1 VSPARRARTLM
12 VWGTSS
18 DAGKSLV
25 TTGICRILSDMG
37 LKVAPFKAQ
46 NMSNNARV
54 AEGGEIGCA
63 QWFQAKAARRA
74 PEVAMNPVL
83 LKPEKATRSQVVL
96 LGEANRELTEM
107 DWRGRSPKLWQAC
120 REPLSRLLA
129 ENDVVVAEGAG
140 SPAEINLA
148 DCDYVNL
155 STARELGGAAW
166 LVSDIDRGGALASC
180 AGTWALLEPADR
192 ALLKGF
198 VLNRF
203 RGDRKLLEPA
213 PQMLLERTGVPVVG
227 VVPRFAHDLPD
238 EDAASWTERPRRPG
252 NRVIALAAYPQVS
265 NFDEFQPLSR
275 LAGWDVVLAREVRE
289 LEGADIILL
298 PGSKTSPSDLEWL
311 RRRGMDAVIQGHA
324 AAGKP
329 VVGICGGL
337 QILGGALL
345 DPHGVEGSGEGLG
358 LLPVET
364 TYGAKKRVTHTRQIL
379 SGLTGCWAA
388 WNGLAVEGY
397 EIRMGETRPTGGCA
411 HDAEGLWFA
420 QGNVFGTY
428 LHGLFENREICERLF
443 GKGSWGLPDLE
454 TTLDTIAA
462 AVREGLEPGALE
474 TALGL

>member
-1 VSPARRARTLM
+1 M

-107 DWRGRSPKLWQAC
+107 DWRTRSQRLWEACQA
-120 REPLSRLLA
+120 PLARLLT

-180 AGTWALLEPADR
+180 AGTWALLEPTDR

-213 PQMLLERTGVPVVG
+213 PQMLESRTGVPVVG

-265 NFDEFQPLSR
+265 NFDEFQPLSP
-275 LAGWDVVLAREVRE
+275 LAGWDVVLAREARE

-311 RRRGMDAVIQGHA
+311 RSRGMDAVILAHA
-324 AAGKP
+324 AAGRP

-345 DPHGVEGSGEGLG
+345 DPHGVEGSGDGLG

-364 TYGAKKRVTHTRQIL
+364 TYGARKRVTHTRQIL
-379 SGLTGCWAA
+379 SGLPGRWAA
-388 WNGLAVEGY
+388 WNDLAVEGY

-474 TALGL
+474 AALGL